1 MCHLDKSLDH
11 TAKSGGRGLLPW
23 FYKSSYSSSRQLL
36 LEDRDWMSCSIPRAR
51 RRPTQ
56 FLTLGERKRC
66 FWMTQE
72 AFHPLHGV
80 LWQLGPTST
89 PPVSTLPA
97 KVSERGLKAII
108 RPRSSCALVT
118 GPLSGKL
125 RSPDLSSP
133 AEMPRCAVLG
143 TSPAN
148 SLGHS

>member
-1 MCHLDKSLDH
+1 MFYSKS
-11 TAKSGGRGLLPW
+11 TEETYSVSYSGGEEKVVLDDPG
-23 FYKSSYSSSRQLL
+23 
-36 LEDRDWMSCSIPRAR
+36 SIPPSAWGSLA
-51 RRPTQ
+51 TWAH
-56 FLTLGERKRC
+56 LY
-66 FWMTQE
+66 
-72 AFHPLHGV
+72 
-80 LWQLGPTST
+80 T
-89 PPVSTLPA
+89 PSEPLPA